1 MKAAMQGLAQTQN
14 HDHNHQRVL
23 SDLISRVKALKSLL
37 VEKAFVDPAALDTLI
52 KQRLLTDLP
61 HGVTGYGG

>member
-23 SDLISRVKALKSLL
+23 SDLTSRVKALKSLL
-37 VEKAFVDPAALDTLI
+37 VEKAFVDPAALDALI
-52 KQRLLTDLP
+52 KQPLLTDLP

>member
-23 SDLISRVKALKSLL
+23 SDLTSRVKALKSLL
-37 VEKAFVDPAALDTLI
+37 VEKAFFNPAALDTLI
-52 KQRLLTDLP
+52 KQPLLTDF
-61 HGVTGYGG
+61 HTE

>member
-1 MKAAMQGLAQTQN
+1 MKAAVQGLAQTQN
-14 HDHNHQRVL
+14 HDHDHQRVL
-23 SDLISRVKALKSLL
+23 SDLTSRVKALKSLL